1 MEGVHK
7 RTMIVHVAWLAG
19 SLLLSLFMGLRS
31 IYECT
36 LLKKVL
42 QGSRIRLLL
51 LFCLDAIKLVSRNNA
66 HLLGKYCHSPIS
78 SL

>member
-36 LLKKVL
+36 LLKRVL

-51 LFCLDAIKLVSRNNA
+51 LFCLDAIKLVSRNK
-66 HLLGKYCHSPIS
+66 LIS
-78 SL
+78 WESIAIVQ

>member
-31 IYECT
+31 IYECN

-42 QGSRIRLLL
+42 LC
-51 LFCLDAIKLVSRNNA
+51 CLDAIKLVSRSK
-66 HLLGKYCHSPIS
+66 LIS
-78 SL
+78 WESIAIVQ